1 MSCGTLLPLICHSPP
16 ARFDEYRASLVQ
28 HLHDFT
34 LRHWDP
40 AMRQIGAQ
48 ALAAIHVQR
57 QNSRELHAS
66 LDREV
71 GLFGSR
77 PCLSTDTPTG
87 SSRSFVQSIR
97 TAFTAQCWL

>member
-1 MSCGTLLPLICHSPP
+1 MSCGTLLLLICHSPP

-48 ALAAIHVQR
+48 ALAAIHVQQ
-57 QNSRELHAS
+57 QNPQELAAS

-71 GLFGSR
+71 GSSGSCT
-77 PCLSTDTPTG
+77 CLSTDTPTG
-87 SSRSFVQSIR
+87 SSRSFVQSTR
-97 TAFTAQCWL
+97 TASTAQCWL